1 MPKALSVSAFIIIKK
16 SLNKLEPRSNI
27 HWNIRNRLMAEDNNG
42 NAEGQAAGQQEKPQL
57 QFAVQRIYVKD
68 ISFEA
73 PNSPAVFGQPFKPKV
88 GLDIDTSSNKVADDL
103 YEVVI
108 KLTAQVTHAESGT
121 TCFLAEIQQAGL
133 FRISG
138 IEGNQLDH
146 TLGAFCPNVLFPYAR
161 ECIDN
166 LVNRGG
172 FPPLMLAP
180 VNFEALYLQKKRNEG
195 AEQPE
200 SEQQQAPTSH

>member
-1 MPKALSVSAFIIIKK
+1 
-16 SLNKLEPRSNI
+16 
-27 HWNIRNRLMAEDNNG
+27 MAENNT
-42 NAEGQAAGQQEKPQL
+42 NTEGQAAGQQEKPQL

-73 PNSPAVFGQPFKPKV
+73 PNSPEVFGQPFKPRV
-88 GLDIDTSSNKVADDL
+88 GLEIDASNSKVTDEL
-103 YEVVI
+103 FEVVI
-108 KLTAQVTHAESGT
+108 KLTAQVTHAESST

-133 FRISG
+133 FRIVG
-138 IEGNQLDH
+138 IEGSQLDH

-180 VNFEALYLQKKRNEG
+180 VNFEALYLQKKQN
-195 AEQPE
+195 AEAQSPE
-200 SEQQQAPTSH
+200 SSQPQPPTSH

>member
-1 MPKALSVSAFIIIKK
+1 
-16 SLNKLEPRSNI
+16 
-27 HWNIRNRLMAEDNNG
+27 MAEENNPSAGG
-42 NAEGQAAGQQEKPQL
+42 NSQAGADQQSKPQL

-73 PNSPAVFGQPFKPKV
+73 PNSPAVFQQPFKPKV
-88 GLDIDTSSNKVADDL
+88 NVDLNTTSQKVGDDL

-108 KLTAQVTHAESGT
+108 KVTGQVTHSEEGT
-121 TCFLAEIQQAGL
+121 TSFLAEIEQAGL

-138 IEGNQLDH
+138 IEGAQLDH

-180 VNFEALYLQKKRNEG
+180 VNFEAIYAQKKKRE
-195 AEQPE
+195 AEQA
-200 SEQQQAPTSH
+200 QQQGEQPSQ

>member
-1 MPKALSVSAFIIIKK
+1 
-16 SLNKLEPRSNI
+16 
-27 HWNIRNRLMAEDNNG
+27 MAEENKPSAGG
-42 NAEGQAAGQQEKPQL
+42 NSQAAADQQNKPQL
-57 QFAVQRIYVKD
+57 QFSVQRIYVKD

-73 PNSPAVFGQPFKPKV
+73 PNSPAVFQQPFKPKV
-88 GLDIDTSSNKVADDL
+88 SLDLNTSSQKVGEDL

-108 KLTAQVTHAESGT
+108 KVTAQVTHSEEGT
-121 TCFLAEIQQAGL
+121 TSFLAEIEQAGL

-138 IEGNQLDH
+138 IEGAQLDH

-161 ECIDN
+161 ECADN

-180 VNFEALYLQKKRNEG
+180 VNFEAIYAQKKKRE
-195 AEQPE
+195 AEQA
-200 SEQQQAPTSH
+200 QQQGEQTTQ

>member
-1 MPKALSVSAFIIIKK
+1 
-16 SLNKLEPRSNI
+16 
-27 HWNIRNRLMAEDNNG
+27 MAEENNQ
-42 NAEGQAAGQQEKPQL
+42 NAGGQAAGQQDKPQL

-73 PNSPAVFGQPFKPKV
+73 PNSPAVFQQPFKPKV
-88 GLDIDTSSNKVADDL
+88 GLDLNTSSQQVGEGL

-108 KLTAQVTHAESGT
+108 KVTAQVTHSEEGT
-121 TCFLAEIQQAGL
+121 TSFLAEIEQAGL
-133 FRISG
+133 FRIAG
-138 IEGNQLDH
+138 IEGAQLDH

-180 VNFEALYLQKKRNEG
+180 VNFEAIYAQKKKRE
-195 AEQPE
+195 AEQA
-200 SEQQQAPTSH
+200 QAQATQ